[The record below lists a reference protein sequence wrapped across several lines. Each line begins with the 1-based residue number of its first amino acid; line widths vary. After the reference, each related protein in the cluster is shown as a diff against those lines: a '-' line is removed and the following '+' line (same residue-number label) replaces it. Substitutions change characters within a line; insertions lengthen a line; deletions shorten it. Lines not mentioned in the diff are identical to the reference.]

1 MKIQRTHLGRTD
13 AMKRPIRIKKAHNV
27 VMGIKCYDKKK
38 KKQI

>member
-13 AMKRPIRIKKAHNV
+13 AMKRPIHIKKAHNV
-27 VMGIKCYDKKK
+27 VIGIKCYEKK